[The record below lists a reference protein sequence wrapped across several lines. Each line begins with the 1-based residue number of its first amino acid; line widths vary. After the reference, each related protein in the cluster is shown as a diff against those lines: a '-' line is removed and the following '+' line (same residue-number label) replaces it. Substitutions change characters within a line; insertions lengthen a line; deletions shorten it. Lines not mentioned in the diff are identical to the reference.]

1 MTFRDFRKIFKGK
14 IVSVRD
20 NIQFYSLEQE
30 LEIADR
36 EVEKITNDE
45 DGVYVLLV
53 KDDSIRIDDFL
64 SICHDN
70 VIRVY
75 DTELKTTTRLSS
87 NEALIEFC
95 NYKVTEYTVY
105 DRCLIITVKPM

>member
-1 MTFRDFRKIFKGK
+1 MNVYKGV

-20 NIQFYSLEQE
+20 NTQSYSYKEDE
-30 LEIADR
+30 EIADR

-45 DGVYVLLV
+45 NGVHILLV
-53 KDDSIRIDDFL
+53 KDDSIPIVDFL
-64 SICHDN
+64 SIGCDN

-75 DTELKTTTRLSS
+75 DTKLKTTTRVSRE
-87 NEALIEFC
+87 EAMREFC

-105 DRCLIITVKPM
+105 DGCLVISVKHM

>member
-1 MTFRDFRKIFKGK
+1 MNFLNVYKGV

-20 NIQFYSLEQE
+20 DTQSYSYKEE
-30 LEIADR
+30 EEIADR

-45 DGVYVLLV
+45 NGDSILLV
-53 KDDSIRIDDFL
+53 KDDSIPVVDFL
-64 SICHDN
+64 INCCDN

-75 DTELKTTTRLSS
+75 GTKSKTTARVSRE
-87 NEALIEFC
+87 EAMRWFC

-105 DRCLIITVKPM
+105 DGCLVISVKHM

>member
-1 MTFRDFRKIFKGK
+1 MAFRDFRKIFKGK

-20 NIQFYSLEQE
+20 NNQFYSLEQE
-30 LEIADR
+30 LEIVDR

-45 DGVYVLLV
+45 DAVYVLLV
-53 KDDSIRIDDFL
+53 QKRKHRVNDFL
-64 SICHDN
+64 SIWHDK

-75 DTELKTTTRLSS
+75 DTELKATTRLST

-95 NYKVTEYTVY
+95 NYKATEYTVY
-105 DRCLIITVKPM
+105 DGCHIITVKPM